1 MRHSRMWVPVTLA
14 LAVSLA
20 WADEDEYEEP
30 PIVAKPAVPK
40 LPALGSY
47 SQAGVSGA
55 YFRGCADYSMGG
67 ISVSEPDEP
76 GGRKTAVCND
86 TVYGRDSKVYTSTTK
101 GERIGAVLSRGSN
114 GGGPTA
120 GFSDSANGWKN
131 GAGAGATAT
140 ANLQKE
146 GHVFNL
152 KVGAQA
158 RNGSDVVRTLI
169 RDYPPFSSEQSG
181 WIEAGTSGSWWL
193 EDGISSY
200 GAGAIARMADR
211 FVVQGSGTVKMTFTV
226 DGLYEKGD
234 SLPSDAGGG
243 KVAFGVGLFNPDS
256 LVELDVGGD
265 VGSIRMWQQASFNG
279 FALGRDRS
287 DAPFAFQP
295 FVSAEDLL
303 GSSDFEAPGS
313 SAVPSA
319 QLPDE
324 PTLMERS
331 VTVTLDAQDGQTLWL
346 VAGLWASAS
355 GWDPCDPM
363 PGDGYRP
370 TGGIILDL
378 DDDPPG
384 CVGRTV
390 VDFTSTAK
398 LSALELGGS
407 ITGLVGE
414 SGVDYRL
421 ALAAQPI
428 PEPSTYALMLGGL
441 AGVMALAR
449 RRRRPG

>member
-1 MRHSRMWVPVTLA
+1 MRHSRMWVPAALA

-20 WADEDEYEEP
+20 WADEDDYEEP

-67 ISVSEPDEP
+67 LWASDPEEL
-76 GGRKTAVCND
+76 GRRTAVCND
-86 TVYGRDSKVYTSTTK
+86 TVYDRDNKVYTSTTK
-101 GERIGAVLSRGSN
+101 GERIGAVVSRA
-114 GGGPTA
+114 GPLVGPNA

-131 GAGAGATAT
+131 ANGAGATAT

-158 RNGSDVVRTLI
+158 LNGRDVLRAIMPTQDPQTAQQNGW
-169 RDYPPFSSEQSG
+169 RDV
-181 WIEAGTSGSWWL
+181 GSNGLWWL
-193 EDGISSY
+193 EDGIESH

-226 DGLYEKGD
+226 DGRYEKGD

-256 LVELDVGGD
+256 LVEFDVGGD

-331 VTVTLDAQDGQTLWL
+331 VTVSLDAQDGQTLWL